1 MVDDSVPIL
10 YEQNIRKIID
20 MKILFCALLGY
31 AFGNVNTAYILSKKQ
46 GFDIRTKGSGN
57 AGASNVVLIMGRKAG
72 MFTAVADILKAFFAV
87 VIAGMLFA
95 DLPTAKE
102 LAGISCVLGHIF
114 PVTMEF
120 KGGKG
125 LACMAGSVLAYS
137 PKMFVVLLAIEA
149 VVALV
154 TDYVCLIPITGSI
167 LITILYARKYGINS
181 IVGMMCVTIV
191 VIVLKHM
198 ENLQRITKGLEVKI
212 SYLWKGDAEIDRVKA
227 NKELQ
232 NSEC

>member
-1 MVDDSVPIL
+1 M
-10 YEQNIRKIID
+10 
-20 MKILFCALLGY
+20 
-31 AFGNVNTAYILSKKQ
+31 
-46 GFDIRTKGSGN
+46 
-57 AGASNVVLIMGRKAG
+57 VLIMGRKAG
-72 MFTAVADILKAFFAV
+72 MFTALADILKAFLAV

-114 PVTMEF
+114 PVTMGF

-125 LACMAGSVLAYS
+125 LACMAGGVLAYS
-137 PKMFVVLLAIEA
+137 PKMFVVLLAVEA
-149 VVALV
+149 VVALL

-167 LITILYARKYGINS
+167 LITILYARKYGIHS
-181 IVGMMCVTIV
+181 IVGIMCVTTV

-198 ENLQRITKGLEVKI
+198 ENLQRIAKGLEVKI